1 MAVRLRL
8 RLPSASAAD
17 RSDFTYPLPR
27 EHRCERDGTAA
38 RRRQRRSAGRGRGG
52 ARLANRYACARQMRR
67 ARREVER
74 LKTFLCRVAR
84 DIGRKIADRPGL
96 MPHFAEPLA
105 RVMHLLAPCQAL

>member
-1 MAVRLRL
+1 MERLLAAV
-8 RLPSASAAD
+8 SDAA
-17 RSDFTYPLPR
+17 LAAGVV
-27 EHRCERDGTAA
+27 ERAWRTAM
-38 RRRQRRSAGRGRGG
+38 RV
-52 ARLANRYACARQMRR
+52 RQMRR

-96 MPHFAEPLA
+96 VPHFAEPLA